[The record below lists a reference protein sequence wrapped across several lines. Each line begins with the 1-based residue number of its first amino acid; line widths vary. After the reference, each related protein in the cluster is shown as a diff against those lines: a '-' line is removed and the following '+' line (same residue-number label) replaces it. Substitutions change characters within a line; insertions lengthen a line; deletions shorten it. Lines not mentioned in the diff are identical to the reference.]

1 MQCWALINVQG
12 KKTSQGHRTSVLC
25 KDMGEIENMLG
36 GWKKHHSKNMSKRQ
50 AKCQSQPLCGCGASS
65 DTGGI
70 KSPTTLL
77 LIDSS
82 EKERMSSDDNSLQG
96 FVAQQYYFK
105 GSWGHDQK
113 MRI

>member
-1 MQCWALINVQG
+1 MQSWALINVQG
-12 KKTSQGHRTSVLC
+12 KKTNQGHRTSVLC
-25 KDMGEIENMLG
+25 IDMSEIETVLG
-36 GWKKHHSKNMSKRQ
+36 GWKKHHSKNVYKRP
-50 AKCQSQPLCGCGASS
+50 AKCQSQALCGCGASS

-96 FVAQQYYFK
+96 FVAQ
-105 GSWGHDQK
+105 
-113 MRI
+113 